1 MRTKAVRAVETSKM
15 RFNTPPVGGKTSLS
29 AALKKADVADLV
41 ADFIE
46 KTPFIDIVITQK
58 NSNL

>member
-1 MRTKAVRAVETSKM
+1 
-15 RFNTPPVGGKTSLS
+15 VGGKTSLS

-46 KTPFIDIVITQK
+46 KTPFMLTIGRKFSDA
-58 NSNL
+58 

>member
-1 MRTKAVRAVETSKM
+1 MRTKASIAVETSKT
-15 RFNTPPVGGKTSLS
+15 RFSTPPVGGKTSLS

-46 KTPFIDIVITQK
+46 KTPFMLTIGRKFSDA
-58 NSNL
+58 